1 MDPLFKTLVSTVL
14 CVGGPFG
21 LWLAFQLRPDLF
33 VGKLKQVKWITGFFM
48 VLMFFTLAGS
58 FLLDRHQPPKPMR
71 IVPPPPVIKETILP
85 AAPKSEKEG
94 KDNSRRFFE
103 IEDKR

>member
-1 MDPLFKTLVSTVL
+1 MNPLLKSLAYTVL
-14 CVGGPFG
+14 CVGGPLA

-48 VLMFFTLAGS
+48 VLMFFTLVGS
-58 FLLDRHQPPKPMR
+58 FWLDRQQPPKPAR